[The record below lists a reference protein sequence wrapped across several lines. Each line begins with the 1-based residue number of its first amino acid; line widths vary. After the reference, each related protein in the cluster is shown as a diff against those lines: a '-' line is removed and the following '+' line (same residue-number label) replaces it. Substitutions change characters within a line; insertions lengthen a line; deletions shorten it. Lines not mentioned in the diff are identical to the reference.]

1 MGKQMAR
8 SWEAPQFSL
17 FSVIDCENLIR
28 YRNSLETKMSY
39 TTILVKVLAD
49 TIADYPV
56 LNASW
61 DDGTKIIEHEAVHM
75 GVAVDTKRGLLVPVI
90 RNAQEKSLAEIH
102 EDMNRIKEKSRKGNF
117 SMEELSGGTFILSNL
132 GMFRVDAFT
141 AIVNAPNGAILSVGR
156 MTEEPVVLEG
166 EITVRRRMRI
176 CLNMDHRMI
185 DGATGAKFLTD
196 LAKRLET
203 IGE

>member
-1 MGKQMAR
+1 
-8 SWEAPQFSL
+8 
-17 FSVIDCENLIR
+17 
-28 YRNSLETKMSY
+28 
-39 TTILVKVLAD
+39 
-49 TIADYPV
+49 
-56 LNASW
+56 
-61 DDGTKIIEHEAVHM
+61 
-75 GVAVDTKRGLLVPVI
+75 
-90 RNAQEKSLAEIH
+90 
-102 EDMNRIKEKSRKGNF
+102 MNRIKEKSRKGNF